1 MSSLSHLFL
10 WLLVL
15 VLGLGFGFGFGP
27 VGSIFLATNVLLM
40 HTSSNILTTDSNA
53 GQTQW
58 AIASHGNTSPSGESL
73 RRRKAII
80 WKVANTIL
88 PDSEQD
94 GKLVKRPAR
103 QEGEVN
109 TDDI

>member
-1 MSSLSHLFL
+1 MLSELDLSLG
-10 WLLVL
+10 VL
-15 VLGLGFGFGFGP
+15 EIG
-27 VGSIFLATNVLLM
+27 VLL
-40 HTSSNILTTDSNA
+40 SSTLWGATTLQLYVYVTARHKDPLWTKA
-53 GQTQW
+53 LW

-73 RRRKAII
+73 RPRKAII